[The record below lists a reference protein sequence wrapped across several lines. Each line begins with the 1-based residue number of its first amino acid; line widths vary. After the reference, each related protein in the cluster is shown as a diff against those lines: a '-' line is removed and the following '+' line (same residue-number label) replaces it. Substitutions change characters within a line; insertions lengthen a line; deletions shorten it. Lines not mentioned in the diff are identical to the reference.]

1 MINFNSDPKEAT
13 PCSWLPLTEQPNAIL
28 VPVEGFCFPKLALP
42 LVWVTPSLQGFL
54 LSLASYSTALQIV
67 LSDRLYVGVSFSI
80 QSDSSQDPGQN
91 KSQGVRHTSQPV
103 ITPGNPCAST
113 LKFWSTVTLPAHMTT
128 GANTDWPWSQITSL
142 HTLLENYWNLKA
154 NLSFISPFKPFHKLV
169 WSYYLYLKASW
180 KLLTKGMNNAFIART
195 GILS

>member
-1 MINFNSDPKEAT
+1 MGNSLT
-13 PCSWLPLTEQPNAIL
+13 PGLSALLGQLQHCSANCSQWQ
-28 VPVEGFCFPKLALP
+28 AL
-42 LVWVTPSLQGFL
+42 SRGFL
-54 LSLASYSTALQIV
+54 
-67 LSDRLYVGVSFSI
+67 SI

-91 KSQGVRHTSQPV
+91 KSQGVRHTLQPV
-103 ITPGNPCAST
+103 IIPGNPCAST

-142 HTLLENYWNLKA
+142 QTLLENYWNLKA

-195 GILS
+195 GILN